1 MEHWYTREGKP
12 CHTQKTKTGAKNAER
27 PTNIKDARSQKL
39 LPSVS
44 TILKIFSVPQ
54 LERWKYSKIVEAC
67 YNRPP
72 IGDETLE
79 GYEGFIL
86 SKAFDE
92 TDKAAT
98 LGTQIHAN
106 IEAILKNE
114 VPPHADSVQFALD
127 AIAKVDELG
136 LKVVES
142 EVAIVNTKYGYAGTT
157 DLAVKA
163 KDAIGIVD
171 FKSTR
176 TTEGEPVLRKFGH
189 AAQIAAY
196 HLAYWNHVDH
206 FIQNGSAGYNI
217 YISTTEPGR
226 IDVVKYDADELSK
239 EWNFFVDACS
249 IWRYKNDYDPRD

>member
-1 MEHWYTREGKP
+1 MDHWYTREGKP
-12 CHTQKTKTGAKNAER
+12 CHTQKTKAGAKNAER

-44 TILKIFSVPQ
+44 TILKLFHVPQ
-54 LERWKYSKIVEAC
+54 LERWKQSKIVEAC

-72 IGDETLE
+72 IGDESLE

-86 SKAFDE
+86 SKAFEE
-92 TDKAAT
+92 TDKAAS

-136 LKVVES
+136 LEVAES
-142 EVAIVNTKYGYAGTT
+142 EVVVINTKHGYAGTT
-157 DLAVKA
+157 DLAVKR
-163 KDAIGIVD
+163 KGMFGIVD

-176 TTEGEPVLRKFGH
+176 TTKDEPVLRKFGH

-196 HLAYWNHVDH
+196 HVGYWSRIDFDIVD
-206 FIQNGSAGYNI
+206 SVGYNI

-226 IDVVKYDADELSK
+226 IDVVKYDNNELKK
-239 EWNFFVDACS
+239 EWKFFMDACS
-249 IWRYKNDYDPRD
+249 IWRYKNDYDPRS